1 MEEFNIVKE
10 VCGKVASCSEQI
22 AELEESIVRMH
33 SHGEKDMAEKMA
45 EVQVTALEQLQKLAL
60 ILTECLVAE
69 EEEESGEEAGE
80 VNEDEAEGGSVFM
93 AGELD
98 VKKRPIENEA
108 EYPVPED
115 EGEDED
121 E

>member
-1 MEEFNIVKE
+1 MEEFSVVKE
-10 VCGKVASCSEQI
+10 VCAKIASCAEEI
-22 AELEESIVRMH
+22 AGFEESIMKMNIR
-33 SHGEKDMAEKMA
+33 GEKEMAEKMA
-45 EVQVTALEQLQKLAL
+45 EVQVSALEQLQKLA
-60 ILTECLVAE
+60 IVLTECLVGE
-69 EEEESGEEAGE
+69 EEASVEESGE
-80 VNEDEAEGGSVFM
+80 VNEDEAEGGCVFM

-98 VKKRPIENEA
+98 AKKPPIENEG

>member
-1 MEEFNIVKE
+1 MEEFSVVKE
-10 VCGKVASCSEQI
+10 VCVKIASCAEEI
-22 AELEESIVRMH
+22 AGFEESIMKMNIR
-33 SHGEKDMAEKMA
+33 GEKEMAEKMA
-45 EVQVTALEQLQKLAL
+45 EVQVSALEQLQKLA
-60 ILTECLVAE
+60 IVLTECLVAE

-98 VKKRPIENEA
+98 AKKPPIENEG